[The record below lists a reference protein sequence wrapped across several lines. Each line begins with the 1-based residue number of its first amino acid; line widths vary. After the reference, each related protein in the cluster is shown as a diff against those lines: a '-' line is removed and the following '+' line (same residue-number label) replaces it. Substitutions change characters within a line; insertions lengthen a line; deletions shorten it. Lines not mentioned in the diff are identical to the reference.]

1 MKRKSTK
8 NRIHDAERRLCIEVK
23 ECLATWKASNENWK
37 EGTREVLALWITHLL
52 SLHVQLDYS
61 WPRDRWLDGID
72 IAQSVVSDEGEVVY
86 TEGVL
91 WWGLLSDVGGKQ
103 ISEPFSG
110 TFRLTNSPRR
120 PIQYELRFGTGAK
133 SRSFIH
139 RDARSNNGL
148 QRTRR

>member
-8 NRIHDAERRLCIEVK
+8 NRIVEAERRLDIEVK
-23 ECLATWKASNENWK
+23 ECLAIWKASDESWK
-37 EGTREVLALWITHLL
+37 EGMRGVLALWITNLL
-52 SLHVQLDYS
+52 SLHLQLDYS
-61 WPRDRWLDGID
+61 WLRNRWLDSID
-72 IAQSVVSDEGEVVY
+72 ITQFVVSDDGEMVY

-91 WWGLLSDVGGKQ
+91 WWGLLSNVGGNQ
-103 ISEPFSG
+103 TNEPFSG
-110 TFRLTNSPRR
+110 RFWLTNATRR
-120 PIQYELRFGTGAK
+120 PIQYELRFGMGAE